1 MKSNQTI
8 KEYLLEKGITYR
20 ENGQELITKCIFSN
34 CDTDSRGEEG
44 HLYFKEETGQYN
56 CKKCN
61 ASGNLITLRKHFG
74 DPVWEND
81 NQIKRNIRKITPT
94 MVENYHN
101 LLPDRIV
108 QYLHSRGISNEII
121 NQYKLGYIN
130 QYGSSWIAIPIKD
143 IDGNYSFFKLRQDPQ
158 YGNNK
163 MTWPSGE
170 EAQIYDWDS
179 LLMASEQI
187 LITEGEMDALLMRST
202 GIPCITGTH
211 GAGTTKD
218 NWMEYFKPEIKYYI
232 CYDNDEAGKN
242 GAIKMADRLLK
253 NKCENIFIINLP
265 EEVGEKGDLG
275 DYMVRLGL
283 PADDLFSKYSKTY
296 PERIDISEFKE
307 INIQDVCNVLD
318 STIKMDTENKSITFL
333 SMLAT
338 YTEESQMNI
347 IFNAPSSTGK
357 SHIALSTADLFPNED
372 KIILAH
378 CSPTAFFHE
387 QGTYDKEKN
396 EIRVDLSRKILI
408 FTDMQDVQLLER
420 LRSILSHDTKESR
433 SKITDKSEKG
443 GNRTKTVVLIGY
455 PSVYYC
461 SADFKIDEQESTR
474 CLMLSPSIE
483 QDKIKQGIQQSICK
497 ESNREKFMEMLDNDP
512 DRIILKRRILA
523 IKQEGIIDVKI
534 ENQELIEKL
543 FFKDSINTIPRQQ
556 RDIKKIITIIKG
568 FSLLNVWF
576 RKREGKYIW
585 ATDKDIIDAFD
596 LWKTVSYGQ
605 DYGLPPYLFGIYVN
619 VIMAICNEPDKSNL
633 NSITGNDDSKNY
645 ASRKEILNKHY
656 EVYKRQLSMASLKQ
670 QILPQLEQV
679 GLIMQERSINDK
691 REMIVI
697 PLETGI
703 ENDDVYSVE
712 GCGVKSCLLKT
723 ETPIEQGSFS
733 SNF

>member
-1 MKSNQTI
+1 MQNTKQ
-8 KEYLLEKGITYR
+8 YLNLKGIPFR
-20 ENGQELITKCIFSN
+20 ESNGELITKCIFSN
-34 CDTDSRGEEG
+34 CDIDSRGNEG

-61 ASGNLITLRKHFG
+61 ASGNLITLQKHFG
-74 DPVWEND
+74 DPVINEN
-81 NQIKRNIRKITPT
+81 NRVIAKRNIRKITPT
-94 MVENYHN
+94 MIDNYHN
-101 LLPDRIV
+101 DLPDHIIE
-108 QYLHSRGISNEII
+108 YLNSRGISNEII
-121 NQYKLGYIN
+121 IKYKIGYIN
-130 QYGSSWIAIPIKD
+130 QYDSYWISIPIKD
-143 IDGNYSFFKLRQDPQ
+143 IDGNYSFLKLRQDPR

-170 EAQIYDWDS
+170 ESQIYDWDS
-179 LLMASEQI
+179 LLMANGKI
-187 LITEGEMDALLMRST
+187 LITEGEMDALLMKSK

-218 NWMEYFKPEIKYYI
+218 NWMEYFKPEIEYYI
-232 CYDNDEAGKN
+232 CYDNDKAGKD
-242 GAIKMADRLLK
+242 GAMKMANKLFK
-253 NKCENIFIINLP
+253 NECRNIFIVNLP
-265 EEVGEKGDLG
+265 EEVGNKGDLG
-275 DYMVRLGL
+275 DYVVRLGL
-283 PADDLFSKYSKTY
+283 PIDDLFTKYAKSY
-296 PERIDISEFKE
+296 PEKIDTSEFKE
-307 INIQDVCNVLD
+307 ITIQEVCNVLEA
-318 STIKMDTENKSITFL
+318 TIKKDDENKSITFL

-357 SHIALSTADLFPNED
+357 SHLALSVADLFPKED

-396 EIRVDLSRKILI
+396 EIKVDLSRKILI
-408 FTDMQDVQLLER
+408 FTDMQDTQLLER

-461 SADFKIDEQESTR
+461 SAGFKIDEQESTR

-483 QDKIKQGIQQSICK
+483 YDKIKQGIQQSIYK
-497 ESNREKFMEMLDNDP
+497 ESNREEFMEQINNDP
-512 DRIILKRRILA
+512 HRTLLMKRISA
-523 IKQEGIIDVKI
+523 IKQEEIIDVKI
-534 ENQELIEKL
+534 ENKELIEQL
-543 FFKDSINTIPRQQ
+543 FFCESKNTIPRQQ
-556 RDIKKIITIIKG
+556 RDIKKIITLIKG

-576 RKREGKYIW
+576 RKKEGDFIW
-585 ATDKDIIDAFD
+585 ATNEDIINAFE
-596 LWKTVSYGQ
+596 LWKKISYGQ

-619 VIMAICNEPDKSNL
+619 VIMPICNKPDESNL
-633 NSITGNDDSKNY
+633 NSLTGNTSTRNFAY
-645 ASRKEILNKHY
+645 RKEILNKHY
-656 EVYKRQLSMASLKQ
+656 EFYRRPLSMASLKQ

-679 GLIMQERSINDK
+679 GLIMQERSNDDK

-703 ENDDVYSVE
+703 EEDTYSNE
-712 GCGVKSCLLKT
+712 GCGVKTCLLDKGT
-723 ETPIEQGSFS
+723 LASQESLY
-733 SNF
+733 